1 MSNPMITTENY
12 NTQMTLL
19 PETDEKKKPKRQLA
33 PTFKPYDNRQIHAIF
48 DMEALLPEHHVAR
61 VVD

>member
-19 PETDEKKKPKRQLA
+19 PETDEKRNPK
-33 PTFKPYDNRQIHAIF
+33 DN
-48 DMEALLPEHHVAR
+48 
-61 VVD
+61 